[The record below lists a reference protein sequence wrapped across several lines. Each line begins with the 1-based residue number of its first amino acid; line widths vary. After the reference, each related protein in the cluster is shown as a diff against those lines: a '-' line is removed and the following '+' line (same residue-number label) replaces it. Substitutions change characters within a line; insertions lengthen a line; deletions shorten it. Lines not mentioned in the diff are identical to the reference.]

1 MLANIMKTLFISI
14 ILFISANAMAVEINK
29 TVKVN
34 NEKEF
39 FDALDNNTII
49 IIECETLNFTLDNLV
64 ENLGI
69 KEEDEDD
76 WRTHK
81 HPTERELKS
90 YYFSYGL
97 ILYGYK
103 NLTIRSAEHTN
114 IISNNDSDNILS
126 FKNCEGIVLE
136 NLSIFHTSEV
146 CSGSVLSILLSSNIN
161 INNCSLNGSGAIGT
175 TLIGANN
182 VNFQDVEIYNNNEHA
197 IYSINSFSITFEEC
211 DIFDNHE
218 WGECQSLIYSD
229 LSHLTFKNCEI
240 HNNQSKKLIYTSL
253 GDFPYA
259 KFENCKIEN
268 NPFAFSLEEYNKESS
283 VNNYALLKKEK
294 RATTLKLFMNYLM
307 RQLET
312 DGDSRNTEFVSFF
325 NKNYIIKGED
335 KNIESD
341 FISLYF
347 SLKKKG
353 FSINAYKIIEN
364 KIIINQGTKN
374 QEIWSFSFD
383 QSAKFE
389 KIKIK

>member
-1 MLANIMKTLFISI
+1 MKTLIISI
-14 ILFISANAMAVEINK
+14 ILFTSAKAMAVEINK

-39 FDALDNNTII
+39 FNALDNNTEII
-49 IIECETLNFTLDNLV
+49 IQCETLNFTLDNL
-64 ENLGI
+64 EGNLGI
-69 KEEDEDD
+69 IEEDEED

-81 HPTERELKS
+81 NSIKRELKS

-103 NLTIRSAEHTN
+103 NLTIRSEEHTN

-136 NLSIFHTSEV
+136 GLSIFHTSEV
-146 CSGSVLSILLSSNIN
+146 CSGSVLSILLSCNIN
-161 INNCSLNGSGAIGT
+161 INDCSLNGSGAIGT
-175 TLIGANN
+175 ALIGANN
-182 VNFQDVEIYNNNEHA
+182 VNFHDVDIYNNNEHA
-197 IYSINSFSITFEEC
+197 IYSINSFNITFEEC

-218 WGECQSLIYSD
+218 WGESQSLIYSD

-240 HNNQSKKLIYTSL
+240 NNNQSKKLIYTLL
-253 GDFPYA
+253 GGLPYA

-268 NPFAFSLEEYNKESS
+268 NPFGFSLEEYNKESS
-283 VNNYALLKKEK
+283 QNNYALLKKEK
-294 RATTLKLFMNYLM
+294 RTTTLKLFMTYLM

-312 DGDSRNTEFVSFF
+312 DGDSRNTEFISFF
-325 NKNYIIKGED
+325 NKNYIIKGKD

-341 FISLYF
+341 FILLYF

-353 FSINAYKIIEN
+353 FSINTYTIIGN
-364 KIIINQGTKN
+364 RIIINQGTKN
-374 QEIWSFSFD
+374 QETWSFRFD
-383 QSAKFE
+383 QSDKFE